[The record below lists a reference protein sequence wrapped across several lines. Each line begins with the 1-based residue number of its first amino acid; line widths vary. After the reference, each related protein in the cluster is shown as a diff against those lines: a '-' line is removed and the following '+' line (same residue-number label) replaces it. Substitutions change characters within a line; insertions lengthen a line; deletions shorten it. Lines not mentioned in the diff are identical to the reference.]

1 MDTDLAQPRLDNAAI
16 LAGLN
21 APQQQAVAA
30 QATHLRVIAGAG
42 SGKTRVLVHRIA
54 WLVLNKQ
61 LAADSVLAVTFTN
74 KAAAEMRKRI
84 QTLLGAAARTM
95 WIGTFHGITH
105 RIMREHALAMGLPRN
120 FQILDSDDQLRIIK
134 RIIRGLEFDE
144 EQVEPKRA
152 QHFINRHKDEGRR
165 YAHLSHDVPPE
176 QTYFMQVY
184 ERYERHCQRGGLVDF
199 AELLLGVYELWQQ
212 RPDILQGFQQRFAH
226 VLVDEFQDTNAIQYK
241 WLRALCGPQTHI
253 TVVGDDDQSIYGWR
267 GAKVENIHGFAQEFP
282 ESLTIRL
289 EQNYRSTNAIL
300 AAANALIQHNEA
312 RLGKQLWTEGV
323 KGELLSLYGGF
334 NELDEARFIVDR
346 TRKWLQQGGALND
359 VGILYRS
366 NAQSRA
372 IEQSLRQANLA
383 YKVYGGLRFFD
394 RAEIKDVMAYL
405 KLLVNQHDDT
415 ALERVINVPP
425 RGIGERT
432 LLQIRE
438 HAKSAQLSLW
448 QAAQQISTGMTG
460 KAGRGLVQFFALIER
475 LMAQLPSITLPQL
488 TQQVIQ
494 DSGLL
499 AYLKTQPGEKTYA
512 RIENLN
518 ELTSA
523 VTQFVENLGSLTEV
537 SSQYADKN
545 LPHFLA
551 EIALDAGERDVQ
563 DNQCIKLMTLHSA
576 KGLEFPLVFLAGLEE
591 GLFPHHRSLNTK
603 ELLEEERRLCYVGLT
618 RAMRKLYLSY
628 AEKRAFS
635 GNVGINRPSRFIEE
649 IPNALLEK
657 LNTNNTVRPALSAP
671 VKSSSSMFKQAK
683 HLGSEFPFKMGQ
695 TVMHPRFGEGV
706 VIGGEGSGQMARVQV
721 RFAQTGEKWLALA
734 YAKLTAL

>member
-1 MDTDLAQPRLDNAAI
+1 
-16 LAGLN
+16 
-21 APQQQAVAA
+21 
-30 QATHLRVIAGAG
+30 
-42 SGKTRVLVHRIA
+42 
-54 WLVLNKQ
+54 
-61 LAADSVLAVTFTN
+61 
-74 KAAAEMRKRI
+74 
-84 QTLLGAAARTM
+84 
-95 WIGTFHGITH
+95 
-105 RIMREHALAMGLPRN
+105 
-120 FQILDSDDQLRIIK
+120 
-134 RIIRGLEFDE
+134 
-144 EQVEPKRA
+144 
-152 QHFINRHKDEGRR
+152 
-165 YAHLSHDVPPE
+165 
-176 QTYFMQVY
+176 
-184 ERYERHCQRGGLVDF
+184 
-199 AELLLGVYELWQQ
+199 
-212 RPDILQGFQQRFAH
+212 
-226 VLVDEFQDTNAIQYK
+226 
-241 WLRALCGPQTHI
+241 
-253 TVVGDDDQSIYGWR
+253 
-267 GAKVENIHGFAQEFP
+267 
-282 ESLTIRL
+282 
-289 EQNYRSTNAIL
+289 
-300 AAANALIQHNEA
+300 
-312 RLGKQLWTEGV
+312 
-323 KGELLSLYGGF
+323 
-334 NELDEARFIVDR
+334 
-346 TRKWLQQGGALND
+346 
-359 VGILYRS
+359 
-366 NAQSRA
+366 
-372 IEQSLRQANLA
+372 
-383 YKVYGGLRFFD
+383 
-394 RAEIKDVMAYL
+394 
-405 KLLVNQHDDT
+405 
-415 ALERVINVPP
+415 VPP

-523 VTQFVENLGSLTEV
+523 VTQFVENLGSLTDV